1 MWCVTCSMFVNTV
14 KRLRVLKSSELSA
27 LCREFFDP
35 HSLIP
40 HVSLSTTL
48 RSVLKFLCLL
58 FSVGSSKQE
67 KAPLDSALKWRRGFF
82 YEVWR
87 GFCLVYFLWLRGK
100 KKGDLYVTIPSSS
113 ISSESFSFSI
123 PLGSCRKKRKARQM
137 VGMCSNES
145 YYIRSFCW

>member
-1 MWCVTCSMFVNTV
+1 MAHLQHYYFEYFAVVGHELVYNSVCEHVMCHSMFVNTV

-40 HVSLSTTL
+40 HVNLSTTL

-67 KAPLDSALKWRRGFF
+67 KAPLDSALK
-82 YEVWR
+82 
-87 GFCLVYFLWLRGK
+87 
-100 KKGDLYVTIPSSS
+100 
-113 ISSESFSFSI
+113 
-123 PLGSCRKKRKARQM
+123 
-137 VGMCSNES
+137 
-145 YYIRSFCW
+145 